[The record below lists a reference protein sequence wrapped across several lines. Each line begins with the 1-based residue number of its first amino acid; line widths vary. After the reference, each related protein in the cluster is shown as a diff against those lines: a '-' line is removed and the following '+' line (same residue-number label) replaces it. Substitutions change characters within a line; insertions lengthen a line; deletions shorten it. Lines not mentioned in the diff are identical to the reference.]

1 MAEVLPVAVLLAT
14 AVLAAPAPARLLAIL
29 RLKHPRA

>member
-1 MAEVLPVAVLLAT
+1 MAEVLPLALLLAT
-14 AVLAAPAPARLLAIL
+14 ALLAAPAPARLLALL